1 MLLRAAALATLM
13 LLAAEAAAFPQQAK
27 GTKEQQDACQADVF
41 KVCNDAVP
49 DEDKIVVCLNKNLH
63 KLSFKCQIL
72 IEPDPKKRS
81 QEYPQ

>member
-1 MLLRAAALATLM
+1 MIGRVWALAALLGFAP
-13 LLAAEAAAFPQQAK
+13 AVAFAQNQ

-49 DEDKIVVCLNKNLH
+49 DEDKIIACLNKNLL
-63 KLSFKCQIL
+63 KLSYKCQIL

-81 QEYPQ
+81 QIYP